1 MTILR
6 TILNTSSAIALLVFA
21 TQASASESI
30 IQKTANTNTQNMTV
44 YAETLPPMGFV
55 QFCKTAPQDC
65 GGTMG
70 EAVRVV
76 MNADRWNDLKVINDN
91 ANDAVEPVSDM
102 DLYKVVEYWTY
113 PQAQGDCEDYVLL
126 KRKQLMM
133 MGWPAEALLIT
144 VLRDENNDGHAV
156 LTVATDQGDFI
167 LDNRIYDILPWQE
180 TNYTYYKRQSQ
191 TDPWRWVSL
200 RPGKSTPR
208 FNSVAGLPATEPHQ

>member
-1 MTILR
+1 
-6 TILNTSSAIALLVFA
+6 
-21 TQASASESI
+21 
-30 IQKTANTNTQNMTV
+30 
-44 YAETLPPMGFV
+44 
-55 QFCKTAPQDC
+55 
-65 GGTMG
+65 MG

-91 ANDAVEPVSDM
+91 ANDTVEPVSDI
-102 DLYKVVEYWTY
+102 DLYKVIEYWTY
-113 PQAQGDCEDYVLL
+113 PQTQGDCEDYVLL

-156 LTVATDQGDFI
+156 LTVATDQGDYI
-167 LDNRIYDILPWQE
+167 LDNRVYDILPWQE

-208 FNSVAGLPATEPHQ
+208 INSVAGLPATEPHQ